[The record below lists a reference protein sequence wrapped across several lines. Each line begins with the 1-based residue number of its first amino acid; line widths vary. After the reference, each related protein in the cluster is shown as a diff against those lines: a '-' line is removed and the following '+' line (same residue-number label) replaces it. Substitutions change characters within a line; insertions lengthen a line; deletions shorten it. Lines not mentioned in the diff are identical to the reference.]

1 MASTSTV
8 KRILTRGRIG
18 DIPDVADTPSTSP
31 NAVPSGLGPSAG
43 CDLAV
48 ELRQVTVAFRSGGT
62 FTHALDGVD
71 LRVEPGEFVA
81 LVGPSGCGKTTILNL
96 LAGLIRPTNG
106 ELLRR
111 GRAVTGPSKDIGY
124 MLARSALT
132 PWRTA
137 RKNVELGL
145 ELRGVPARRRR
156 AQALGLLERMRVE
169 SFADHY
175 PSQLSHGMQQRVAIA
190 RTMAIDPDL
199 WLMDEPFGA
208 LDAQT
213 RLRIQGEFLS
223 VWEGSGRT
231 VLFVTHDLSEAVL
244 MADRVIVMSASPG
257 RICLDRQID
266 LPRPRALRE
275 LRLDDGF
282 VKIEREV
289 YEELNGDI
297 L

>member
-1 MASTSTV
+1 MTLS
-8 KRILTRGRIG
+8 
-18 DIPDVADTPSTSP
+18 PPSTAGAGASP
-31 NAVPSGLGPSAG
+31 AP
-43 CDLAV
+43 AV
-48 ELRQVTVAFRSGGT
+48 ELRGVTVAFRSGGA
-62 FTHALDGVD
+62 FTHALDNVD

-96 LAGLIRPTNG
+96 LAGLIRPTSG
-106 ELLRR
+106 ELLRN
-111 GRAVTGPSKDIGY
+111 GRPVTGPSKDIGY

-137 RKNVELGL
+137 RRNVELGL
-145 ELRGVPARRRR
+145 ELRGVPARRRHE
-156 AQALGLLERMRVE
+156 QAIKLLNRMQVGN
-169 SFADHY
+169 FANHY

-190 RTMAIDPDL
+190 RTVAIDPVL

-213 RLRIQGEFLS
+213 RLRIQSEFLS
-223 VWEGSGRT
+223 VWEESGRT

-244 MADRVIVMSASPG
+244 MADRVIVMSARPG
-257 RICLDRQID
+257 RIRLDRRIE
-266 LPRPRALRE
+266 LPRPRPLRE
-275 LRLDDGF
+275 LRLDDRF

-289 YEELNGDI
+289 YEELNDEI

>member
-1 MASTSTV
+1 M
-8 KRILTRGRIG
+8 
-18 DIPDVADTPSTSP
+18 
-31 NAVPSGLGPSAG
+31 
-43 CDLAV
+43 
-48 ELRQVTVAFRSGGT
+48 TVAFRSGDGT
-62 FTHALDGVD
+62 FTHALDAVD
-71 LRVEPGEFVA
+71 LRVQPGEFVA

-96 LAGLIRPTNG
+96 LAGLIPPTGG
-106 ELLRR
+106 ELVRNNQP
-111 GRAVTGPSKDIGY
+111 VTGTSKDVGY

-145 ELRGVPARRRR
+145 ELRGVPAKRRK
-156 AQALGLLERMRVE
+156 AIALELLERMRIA

-190 RTMAIDPDL
+190 RTVAIDPEL

-213 RLRIQGEFLS
+213 RLRIQAEFLD

-231 VLFVTHDLSEAVL
+231 VLFVTHDLGEAVL
-244 MADRVIVMSASPG
+244 MADRVIVMSARPG
-257 RICLDRQID
+257 RIRLDRSID
-266 LPRPRALRE
+266 IPRPRPLRE
-275 LRLDDGF
+275 LRLDDHLLN
-282 VKIEREV
+282 IEREI
-289 YEELNGDI
+289 YEELHDEI